1 MCSPEPRP
9 RLLALEGGHCAA
21 KWKMTEHGFGAA
33 SLGRSWRSRPRG
45 TEMDVVGPGT
55 LWEGAESAGGREGG
69 RRPLT
74 AGGRAGTVRP
84 ASRSRARGP
93 HLPLP
98 SASHGSRGADT
109 SPTIPGGCSGNQL
122 PRAQTRWPRLPEP
135 EGAWLLRHPRACPM
149 VACQDSLRPLS
160 PHAAAL
166 APPPPAAKSRLL
178 ASPSAERL
186 NLCSRP
192 AAGSSV

>member
-93 HLPLP
+93 HLPYLRLSTAAEGQTQAP
-98 SASHGSRGADT
+98 QFQAAAAATSFLARKRGGRGCLNLKARGYYVILGLAQWWPARTASGLSR
-109 SPTIPGGCSGNQL
+109 PT
-122 PRAQTRWPRLPEP
+122 RRRWPR
-135 EGAWLLRHPRACPM
+135 
-149 VACQDSLRPLS
+149 
-160 PHAAAL
+160 
-166 APPPPAAKSRLL
+166 PPG
-178 ASPSAERL
+178 
-186 NLCSRP
+186 C
-192 AAGSSV
+192 